1 MQVTAGAAGMA
12 GASVTIPRG
21 LVAAQQEQDT
31 SEGVGQECLCR
42 MAPREA
48 DRADLF

>member
-12 GASVTIPRG
+12 GASVATPRE

-31 SEGVGQECLCR
+31 SEGVRKVSVQNGSKGG
-42 MAPREA
+42 
-48 DRADLF
+48 